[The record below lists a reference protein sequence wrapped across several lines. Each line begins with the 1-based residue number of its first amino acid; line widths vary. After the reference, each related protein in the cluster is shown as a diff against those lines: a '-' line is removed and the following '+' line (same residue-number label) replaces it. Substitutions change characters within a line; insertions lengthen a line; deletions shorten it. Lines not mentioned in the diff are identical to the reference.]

1 MTAIVPL
8 NLPKTNLILSR
19 SGNNIHVNC
28 LVRKKKI
35 ILTPEEWVR
44 QHFIAYFI
52 DKLEYPRGLLTIEKK
67 IQYGGIEKRWDLA
80 VFMQDQS
87 CFLLL
92 ECKAPSIPIN
102 QIVFEQ
108 SLAYYKELQAKYL
121 VMSNGNDHVILKK
134 EINGFKR
141 LTDFPA
147 YNAPIA

>member
-52 DKLEYPRGLLTIEKK
+52 DKLEYPRGLLTIEK
-67 IQYGGIEKRWDLA
+67 
-80 VFMQDQS
+80 
-87 CFLLL
+87 
-92 ECKAPSIPIN
+92 
-102 QIVFEQ
+102 
-108 SLAYYKELQAKYL
+108 
-121 VMSNGNDHVILKK
+121 
-134 EINGFKR
+134 
-141 LTDFPA
+141 
-147 YNAPIA
+147 